1 MGIVFDIQR
10 FCVNDGPGIRTV
22 VFLKGCPLKC
32 QWCHNP
38 ESNSIKRQLYCEWNR
53 CVHCGI
59 CGAVCG
65 QRIHEM
71 DQGAHRI
78 RFSGC
83 ALCGACVEACPQG
96 ALGVYG
102 RERSAGE
109 VVAEVMKDYDYYEDS
124 GGGVTISGGEPMA
137 QADYARELSGALKGA
152 GLHVCMETSGFAP
165 WEAYQRLLPDV
176 DLFLFDYKATGEELH
191 RRLTGVGQG
200 LILTNLRL
208 LLEAGKNV
216 RLRCPIIPGYNLSEE
231 HLRAIAGLSRSGV
244 SAVEIIP
251 YHDMGKGK
259 AKNIGSSLYLSD
271 VRTPEQAEVEHWI
284 HDIVRYGGIRIF
296 QA

>member
-53 CVHCGI
+53 CVHCGT

-65 QRIHEM
+65 QRVHEM
-71 DQGAHRI
+71 DEGAHRI

-137 QADYARELSGALKGA
+137 QADYAWELSGALKGA

-191 RRLTGVGQG
+191 RRLTGVGHG

-271 VRTPEQAEVEHWI
+271 VRTPEQAEVERWI
-284 HDIVRYGGIRIF
+284 DDIVRYGGIRIF

>member
-32 QWCHNP
+32 LWCHNP

-53 CVHCGI
+53 CAHCGT
-59 CGAVCG
+59 CAAVCG
-65 QRIHEM
+65 RRVHEM
-71 DQGAHRI
+71 DHGVHRL
-78 RFSGC
+78 RFSDC
-83 ALCGACVEACPQG
+83 MLCGACLEICPQG
-96 ALGVYG
+96 ALGIYG

-109 VVAEVMKDYDYYEDS
+109 VAAEVMKDCDYYEDS

-137 QADYARELSGALKGA
+137 QADYVQELCRALKGA

-165 WEAYQRLLPDV
+165 WEAYRSLLPDV

-191 RRLTGVGQG
+191 RRLTGVGQS
-200 LILTNLRL
+200 LILANLRL

-216 RLRCPIIPGYNLSEE
+216 RLRFPVIPGYNLSEE
-231 HLRAIAGLSRSGV
+231 HLRAIASLSRSGV
-244 SAVEIIP
+244 SAVDMIP

-259 AKNIGSSLYLSD
+259 AKNIGSDLYLSD
-271 VRTPEQAEVEHWI
+271 VRTPEQDEVERWI
-284 HDIVRYGGIRIF
+284 DGIVRYGGVRIF

>member
-1 MGIVFDIQR
+1 MVPQ
-10 FCVNDGPGIRTV
+10 PGT
-22 VFLKGCPLKC
+22 
-32 QWCHNP
+32 
-38 ESNSIKRQLYCEWNR
+38 NSIKRQLYCEWNR
-53 CVHCGI
+53 CVHCGT

-65 QRIHEM
+65 QRVHEM
-71 DQGAHRI
+71 DEGAHRI

-137 QADYARELSGALKGA
+137 QADYAWELSGALKGA

-191 RRLTGVGQG
+191 RRLTGRGP
-200 LILTNLRL
+200 RPDPH
-208 LLEAGKNV
+208 ESA
-216 RLRCPIIPGYNLSEE
+216 
-231 HLRAIAGLSRSGV
+231 AAFRSGEKCT
-244 SAVEIIP
+244 A
-251 YHDMGKGK
+251 
-259 AKNIGSSLYLSD
+259 ALSD
-271 VRTPEQAEVEHWI
+271 HTRLQPFGGTSAGHRGPEQVGSLC
-284 HDIVRYGGIRIF
+284 R
-296 QA
+296 

>member
-284 HDIVRYGGIRIF
+284 DDIVRYGGIRIF

>member
-1 MGIVFDIQR
+1 
-10 FCVNDGPGIRTV
+10 
-22 VFLKGCPLKC
+22 
-32 QWCHNP
+32 
-38 ESNSIKRQLYCEWNR
+38 
-53 CVHCGI
+53 
-59 CGAVCG
+59 
-65 QRIHEM
+65 
-71 DQGAHRI
+71 
-78 RFSGC
+78 
-83 ALCGACVEACPQG
+83 
-96 ALGVYG
+96 
-102 RERSAGE
+102 
-109 VVAEVMKDYDYYEDS
+109 
-124 GGGVTISGGEPMA
+124 
-137 QADYARELSGALKGA
+137 
-152 GLHVCMETSGFAP
+152 METSGFAP

-191 RRLTGVGQG
+191 RRLTGVGHG

-271 VRTPEQAEVEHWI
+271 VRTPEQAEVERWI
-284 HDIVRYGGIRIF
+284 DDIVRYGGIRIF